1 MTPSETRSWPRGATA
16 AHIITGTTWSR
27 PSLTNALDYSR
38 PGDTLVV
45 TRLNRLG
52 RNLYE
57 TVTTIANLTE
67 REINVQVFDPALD
80 TSRPVDKV
88 VVNVIASLARAPR
101 KAHPRERGSR
111 IGKHSTGNPGEHH
124 VSSA

>member
-1 MTPSETRSWPRGATA
+1 MYLYSDTILGAKWTCSGSPTSSTA
-16 AHIITGTTWSR
+16 CVPNS
-27 PSLTNALDYSR
+27 P
-38 PGDTLVV
+38 VV
-45 TRLNRLG
+45 TRIDRLG
-52 RNLYE
+52 GNLYGI
-57 TVTTIANLTE
+57 VTTIANLTE

-88 VVNVIASLARAPR
+88 VVNVIGSLARAPR

-111 IGKHSTGNPGEHH
+111 IGKHIIGNPGEHH